1 MRIVE
6 SSPTIFVWIAVVL
19 VVTGQR
25 TTAQAQEVA
34 ATPVAPPASFN
45 WTHWRGSNAQ
55 GHADPAITGLPDR
68 WSETENV
75 AWKTALPGRGWSSPV
90 IWGKQVWM
98 TAAIETE
105 TSEEEAK
112 KRLEANTSGQ
122 PLTLLDEVAFLA
134 LCVDLET
141 GKLLHKVPLMVEQ
154 DPQLVHQLNS
164 YASPT
169 PVIEDG
175 RLYCHFGT
183 FGTVCVDTARAEV
196 LWENRELKLM
206 HENGPGSSPI
216 LWKDK
221 VIFHGDG
228 SDVQFVAAL
237 DTATGK
243 LAWKTGRSG
252 ELNPN
257 PQLKKAY
264 ATPVIAEYPGG
275 PQLISPG
282 ADWIYGYDP
291 ATGSELW
298 KLSYENLG
306 FSNVAPPIIGDG
318 MLFLSTGFMK
328 SEILGITYD
337 GSTPPK
343 IAWRYER
350 NVPTTPAPLLVG
362 DALYFT
368 SDQGGLVTCLDAKT
382 GERRYRERIASGN
395 YSAAPLY
402 VDGKLYFFSREGETS
417 VVKPGPDF
425 ELLAKSELSGKIF
438 ATPAAVPGALLL
450 RTDSALYRLEKKASA
465 DGLLD
470 LKD

>member
-1 MRIVE
+1 MGIQKFREMILVGLIILASMFNMR
-6 SSPTIFVWIAVVL
+6 SS
-19 VVTGQR
+19 
-25 TTAQAQEVA
+25 QAEEA
-34 ATPVAPPASFN
+34 ASPSTFN
-45 WTHWRGSNAQ
+45 WTHWRGANVQ
-55 GHADPAITGLPDR
+55 GHADPAITGLPER
-68 WSETENV
+68 WSETEHV
-75 AWKTALPGRGWSSPV
+75 AWKTELPGRGWSSPV

-112 KRLEANTSGQ
+112 SRLAANTGGQ
-122 PLTLLDEVAFLA
+122 PLTLLGEVEFLA

-141 GKLLHKVPLMVEQ
+141 GGLLHKVSLMVEQ
-154 DPQLVHQLNS
+154 DPQWVHQLNS

-169 PVIEDG
+169 PVIEEG

-183 FGTVCVDTARAEV
+183 FGTVCVDTAKAEV
-196 LWENRELKLM
+196 LWRNRELKLM
-206 HENGPGSSPI
+206 HENGPGSSPV

-221 VIFHGDG
+221 VIFHCDG

-237 DTATGK
+237 ETATGK
-243 LAWKTGRSG
+243 LAWKTERSG
-252 ELNPN
+252 KLDPN

-264 ATPVIAEYPGG
+264 ATPVIAGYPGG

-282 ADWIYGYDP
+282 ADWLYSYDP

-298 KLSYENLG
+298 KLSYEKLG

-337 GSTPPK
+337 GSSAPK

-350 NVPTTPAPLLVG
+350 NVPTTPAPVLVG
-362 DALYFT
+362 NELYFA

-382 GERRYRERIASGN
+382 GERHYRERIASGN

-402 VDGKLYFFSREGETS
+402 ADGKLYFFSREGETT
-417 VVKPGPDF
+417 VVKPGTGF
-425 ELLAKSELSGKIF
+425 EILAKSELSGKIF
-438 ATPAAVPGALLL
+438 ATPAAVPGALFL
-450 RTDSALYRLEKKASA
+450 RTDSALYRLTVK
-465 DGLLD
+465 
-470 LKD
+470 